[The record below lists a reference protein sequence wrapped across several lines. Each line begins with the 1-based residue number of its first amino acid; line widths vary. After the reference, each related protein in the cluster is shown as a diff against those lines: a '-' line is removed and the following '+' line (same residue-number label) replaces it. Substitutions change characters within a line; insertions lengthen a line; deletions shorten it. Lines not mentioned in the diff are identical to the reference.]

1 MSLSGVCINL
11 VPGISLA
18 LANFPSPPSSTPVQH
33 LPYTNQMFVQ
43 PAIVIGITTILAR
56 CSFRVAEL
64 SEGFKGEL
72 ANNEVLYMIFEA
84 VMMAI
89 CVLVLTVGHP
99 GLTLGSYWNTGKFHW
114 RQSRAREV
122 EKQHQPQRQA
132 TTTGAA
138 DPESYTP
145 SSGES
150 LEQGETNKENI
161 MVR

>member
-1 MSLSGVCINL
+1 
-11 VPGISLA
+11 
-18 LANFPSPPSSTPVQH
+18 
-33 LPYTNQMFVQ
+33 MFVQ
-43 PAIVIGITTILAR
+43 PAIVIGITTILIR

-114 RQSRAREV
+114 RQNRNREV
-122 EKQHQPQRQA
+122 EKQHQPHRQA
-132 TTTGAA
+132 ATTGAA
-138 DPESYTP
+138 EPESYTP
-145 SSGES
+145 SSGGS
-150 LEQGETNKENI
+150 LEQGEANKENI
-161 MVR
+161 VAR